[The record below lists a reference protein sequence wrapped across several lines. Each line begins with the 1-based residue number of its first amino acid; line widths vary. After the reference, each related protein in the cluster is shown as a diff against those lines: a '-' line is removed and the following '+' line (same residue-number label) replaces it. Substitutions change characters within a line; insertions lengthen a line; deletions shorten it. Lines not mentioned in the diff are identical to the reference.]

1 MNVQQRWTHIS
12 TCLHLSVEGVG
23 AIYLAGGAIQSE
35 DVCWLTG
42 WKQWMDMA
50 QFGPGR
56 FLSDTA
62 REDRQEQGR
71 GQNGKVGAGQAGVT
85 WCIVG

>member
-1 MNVQQRWTHIS
+1 
-12 TCLHLSVEGVG
+12 
-23 AIYLAGGAIQSE
+23 
-35 DVCWLTG
+35 
-42 WKQWMDMA
+42 MDMA

-85 WCIVG
+85 